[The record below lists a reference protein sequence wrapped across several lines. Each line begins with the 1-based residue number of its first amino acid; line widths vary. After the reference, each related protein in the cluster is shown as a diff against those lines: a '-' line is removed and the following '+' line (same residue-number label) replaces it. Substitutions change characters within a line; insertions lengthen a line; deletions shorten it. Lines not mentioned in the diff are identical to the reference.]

1 MPHEIKRWVL
11 GLMATGL
18 TTLTLTAAEPE
29 AFLPR
34 LGAVKVDGD
43 LTEWNAAVTVPVRF
57 AACIAQRRASHIW
70 SGPADCGME
79 LFCGWNEEGLCLA
92 GFVADDDIRGD
103 LDGVELY
110 VDARGGGAF
119 LKSPYSEGSGQI
131 LVRPPVG
138 DEAPKMVFGRADSA
152 IAGAQFAGK
161 RAAGGWTFELVLP
174 WSGFPGSSARSGAC
188 VGLQCAVDDY
198 DGYDGRDR
206 DTAKPLVMSWHAT
219 KALFENPQKLVKF
232 TLCDTLPKGALMD
245 LGTVAEIGIPAGPGT
260 ADTVRISLEM
270 GRTLAGQVRS
280 GTCEIKDVR
289 TNNVVAG
296 GAMVLAKLA
305 APWQESAVGRFDWTL
320 GSATDGLY
328 TIEVTLA
335 DAQGGSLGVLRRT
348 VALGRFQD
356 GWNGKQAFDPNA
368 ANTPFPQS
376 KVLLDQV
383 LFLLPKLGAIKLDG
397 DLEEWTGAAAVPL
410 RFASYIARC
419 VTNHI
424 WNGPADASMVAFC
437 GWNDE
442 GLCLAGLVSDDDVR
456 NNRPPKDPH
465 CFEQDCL
472 EIFFDGRTWN
482 LMTAPYTSGASH
494 MLLRPPVGGKG
505 SVMQFHAGGPGN
517 IRLAGKLVP
526 GGWTF
531 EILVPWSD
539 FPLFDP
545 APGAHVGLQF
555 AMDDYDARD
564 GDAKQPLMMTWQAVT
579 ALFTSPQNMM
589 KWTLIETVS
598 KGAITNGGK

>member
-1 MPHEIKRWVL
+1 
-11 GLMATGL
+11 MATGL

-29 AFLPR
+29 VSLPK

-57 AACIAQRRASHIW
+57 ASYIAQRRPSHTW
-70 SGPADCGME
+70 SGQADCGME
-79 LFCGWNEEGLCLA
+79 LFCGWNDEGLCLA
-92 GFVADDDIRGD
+92 GFVADDDIRAD
-103 LDGVELY
+103 LDGVDLY
-110 VDARGGGAF
+110 VDARVGAAF
-119 LKSPYSEGSGQI
+119 LKSPYSAGSYQI

-138 DEAPKMVFGRADSA
+138 DEAPKMVFGRADGA
-152 IAGAQFAGK
+152 IAGAQLAVK
-161 RAAGGWTFELVLP
+161 RVAGGWTFEMVLP
-174 WSGFPGSSARSGAC
+174 WSAFPGFSARSGTC
-188 VGLQCAVDDY
+188 VGLQFAGDDY

-206 DTAKPLVMSWHAT
+206 DTAKPLVMSWHAA
-219 KALFENPQKLVKF
+219 KALSENPQKLVKF
-232 TLCDTLPKGALMD
+232 TLCDTLSKGALME
-245 LGTVAEIGIPAGPGT
+245 LGTVADIGIPAGTGT

-289 TNNVVAG
+289 ANNVVAG
-296 GAMVLAKLA
+296 GSMVLAKPA
-305 APWQESAVGRFDWTL
+305 APWQESAVGQFDWTL
-320 GSATDGLY
+320 GSAADGMY

-335 DAQGGSLGVLRRT
+335 DAQGASLGVLLRT

-356 GWNGKQAFDPNA
+356 GWNGKKAFDPNA

-397 DLEEWTGAAAVPL
+397 ELEEWTGAAAVPL

-419 VTNHI
+419 VTNHT
-424 WNGPADASMVAFC
+424 WNGPVDGSMVAFC
-437 GWNDE
+437 GWNDD

-456 NNRPPKDPH
+456 NNRPPRDPH
-465 CFEQDCL
+465 CFEEDCV
-472 EIFFDGRTWN
+472 EIFFDGRTGN
-482 LMTAPYTSGASH
+482 FMTPPYTKGASH

-505 SVMQFHAGGPGN
+505 PIMQFHAGMPED

-531 EILVPWSD
+531 EIVVPWSY
-539 FPLFDP
+539 FLLFDP

-564 GDAKQPLMMTWQAVT
+564 GAAKQPLMMTWQAVT

-589 KWTLIETVS
+589 KWTLVETVS